1 MFRSNLFSE
10 IYDFKD
16 SQLGKI
22 LRIWHYIPDVFG
34 NIYGK
39 MFIIYVQLIHDKS
52 IVNIVF
58 LLRIR
63 FQYHAANSTGLVAT
77 ALQVTIVRPTIMID
91 DREKWSNNVVIVSC
105 LYQLL
110 ALIA

>member
-1 MFRSNLFSE
+1 MNY
-10 IYDFKD
+10 I
-16 SQLGKI
+16 I
-22 LRIWHYIPDVFG
+22 LRTPIKENPSNMALVDTRPLRVCEH
-34 NIYGK
+34 IYGGT
-39 MFIIYVQLIHDKS
+39 FIIDVQLIHVKS
-52 IVNIVF
+52 TANMVF
-58 LLRIR
+58 LLCIR

-77 ALQVTIVRPTIMID
+77 ALQVTILRSTIMID